1 METKGVFIPREIIYM
16 DDLKSMTEKAMLAIY
31 QYYTEQGKY
40 KCCTLTKPQIA
51 DELNI
56 SVNTVKEFKKHL
68 KDLGYIRTEGKN
80 KVFYVGVQQGATAP
94 SKPDNEQGAT
104 ASPLGA
110 TAPPNQVLQH
120 PITGCYSTPLH
131 KKENKEEKRNNKEGM
146 TNFDLLL
153 DKLPPDYHTPERID
167 FIKNTYLDRINE
179 VDFNESGVLDNW
191 VIGIKY
197 MLDKKF
203 PVEYYVA
210 PKVEPKKEEH
220 NWWDEE

>member
-1 METKGVFIPREIIYM
+1 MN
-16 DDLKSMTEKAMLAIY
+16 DLKSMTEKAILAIY

-94 SKPDNEQGAT
+94 SKPDKEQGAT
-104 ASPLGA
+104 APPLGA

-131 KKENKEEKRNNKEGM
+131 KKENKKEKRNKKEGV
-146 TNFDLLL
+146 TKFDQIMSLL
-153 DKLPPDYHTPERID
+153 PVRHHTPEKEEYLKNKYGDKID
-167 FIKNTYLDRINE
+167 NVNLDIPGIKDVMKINLT
-179 VDFNESGVLDNW
+179 NELDN
-191 VIGIKY
+191 
-197 MLDKKF
+197 KF
-203 PVEYYVA
+203 PPIFQPPV
-210 PKVEPKKEEH
+210 KKEEEEQKIDYT
-220 NWWDEE
+220 NYDE

>member
-16 DDLKSMTEKAMLAIY
+16 NDLKSMTEKAMLAIY

-94 SKPDNEQGAT
+94 SNPDNEQGAT

-131 KKENKEEKRNNKEGM
+131 KKENKEKKRNNKEGM

-153 DKLPPDYHTPERID
+153 DMLPPDYHTPERID
-167 FIKNTYLDRINE
+167 YLKTKYMDKLNETTNLTSDVLKMCVDRIRAE
-179 VDFNESGVLDNW
+179 LT
-191 VIGIKY
+191 
-197 MLDKKF
+197 LKF
-203 PVEYYVA
+203 PIEYEEV
-210 PKVEPKKEEH
+210 KVEPKKEEH
-220 NWWDEE
+220 NWWDD

>member
-104 ASPLGA
+104 APPLGA

-131 KKENKEEKRNNKEGM
+131 KKENKEEKRNKKEGM
-146 TNFDLLL
+146 TNLDLVLDEMSERYHCSSDTLMKAKEIIL
-153 DKLPPDYHTPERID
+153 DKYIDKLNNTTLTSDIIEGLVTHIYHMVEDY
-167 FIKNTYLDRINE
+167 
-179 VDFNESGVLDNW
+179 S
-191 VIGIKY
+191 
-197 MLDKKF
+197 KF
-203 PVEYYVA
+203 
-210 PKVEPKKEEH
+210 KVVKEEPKS
-220 NWWDEE
+220 DTVDVL